1 MEGGPGVPIPGAAFI
16 SPISFQRQ
24 AATTASTA
32 RNCRSVWRKIQDHDT
47 TLELPRQT
55 SQARRSRSRS
65 NPSGRKTSVYS
76 RTAMSAPPA
85 SFQTI
90 SRLKSSQR
98 RSSTHCKAGASRRR
112 NASSGSPNSRRRS
125 IGYSAPR
132 RPLSSPPVCHARLDA
147 RRGSCWVLRS

>member
-55 SQARRSRSRS
+55 SKRGPVDPGQTLPAGKLFENSDVGAV
-65 NPSGRKTSVYS
+65 NDQQETSAVQC
-76 RTAMSAPPA
+76 T
-85 SFQTI
+85 
-90 SRLKSSQR
+90 RLQN
-98 RSSTHCKAGASRRR
+98 GW
-112 NASSGSPNSRRRS
+112 
-125 IGYSAPR
+125 
-132 RPLSSPPVCHARLDA
+132 HAR
-147 RRGSCWVLRS
+147 